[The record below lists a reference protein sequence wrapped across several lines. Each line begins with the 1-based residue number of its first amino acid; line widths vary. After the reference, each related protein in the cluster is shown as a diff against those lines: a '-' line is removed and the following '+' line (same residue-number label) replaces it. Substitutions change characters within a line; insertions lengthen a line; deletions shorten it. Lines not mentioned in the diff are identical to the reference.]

1 VVAGEA
7 ADGREAVRLVRSENP
22 DVAVLDI
29 SMPQFNGLN
38 AALELA
44 RVCPRVKLVVLT
56 QHDEPQYV
64 TEALRCGVRGYVLKS
79 QAARD
84 LVQAIEG
91 VCRGEVYLSPGVAGA
106 VAEAYLSPQHAAAA
120 LSVRER
126 QVLQLIAE
134 GHSTKAIAARLAI
147 SAKTVESHRSKLMQK
162 LDIHD
167 TASLVRYAIP
177 ERNHSAVGLSIRKFL
192 IPDPSSADPQIGG
205 FALLAQHTARLC
217 LPPGSTLVR
226 HTHDGYRIGLAIR
239 RTRRTPRAQCAR
251 ITRPRQCGALRRV
264 RNEALRA
271 RNAELADQLRAA
283 AMESDD
289 TRTTRLL
296 SELLRL
302 QGLTKDS
309 ESPCS

>member
-1 VVAGEA
+1 VVGIRLVLADDHVLVRQGLKTLLQSAGFVVAGEA

-44 RVCPRVKLVVLT
+44 RLCPRVKLVVLT

-64 TEALRCGVRGYVLKS
+64 TEALRCGVKGYVLKS

-91 VCRGEVYLSPGVAGA
+91 VCRGEVYLSPGVASA
-106 VAEAYLSPQHAAAA
+106 VAEAYLAPQHTAA

-134 GHSTKAIAARLAI
+134 GHSTKAIAVRLAI

-167 TASLVRYAIP
+167 TASLVRYAI
-177 ERNHSAVGLSIRKFL
+177 
-192 IPDPSSADPQIGG
+192 
-205 FALLAQHTARLC
+205 
-217 LPPGSTLVR
+217 R
-226 HTHDGYRIGLAIR
+226 HGVTQA
-239 RTRRTPRAQCAR
+239 
-251 ITRPRQCGALRRV
+251 
-264 RNEALRA
+264 
-271 RNAELADQLRAA
+271 
-283 AMESDD
+283 
-289 TRTTRLL
+289 
-296 SELLRL
+296 
-302 QGLTKDS
+302 
-309 ESPCS
+309 

>member
-1 VVAGEA
+1 VVGIRLVLADDHVLVRQGLKTLLQSAGFVVAGEA

-38 AALELA
+38 AALELG
-44 RVCPRVKLVVLT
+44 RLCPRVKLVLLT

-91 VCRGEVYLSPGVAGA
+91 VCRGEVYLSPGVASA
-106 VAEAYLSPQHAAAA
+106 VAEAYLAPQHTTA

-134 GHSTKAIAARLAI
+134 GHSTKAIAVRLAI

-167 TASLVRYAIP
+167 TASLVRYAI
-177 ERNHSAVGLSIRKFL
+177 
-192 IPDPSSADPQIGG
+192 
-205 FALLAQHTARLC
+205 
-217 LPPGSTLVR
+217 R
-226 HTHDGYRIGLAIR
+226 HGVTQA
-239 RTRRTPRAQCAR
+239 
-251 ITRPRQCGALRRV
+251 
-264 RNEALRA
+264 
-271 RNAELADQLRAA
+271 
-283 AMESDD
+283 
-289 TRTTRLL
+289 
-296 SELLRL
+296 
-302 QGLTKDS
+302 
-309 ESPCS
+309 

>member
-1 VVAGEA
+1 MGIRLVLADDHVLVRQGLKTLLQSAGFVVAGEA

-22 DVAVLDI
+22 DVAVMDI

-44 RVCPRVKLVVLT
+44 RLCPRVKLVVLT
-56 QHDEPQYV
+56 QHDEQQYV
-64 TEALRCGVRGYVLKS
+64 TEALRCGVKGYVLKS

-106 VAEAYLSPQHAAAA
+106 VAEAYLAPRHAGAA

-167 TASLVRYAIP
+167 TASLVRYAI
-177 ERNHSAVGLSIRKFL
+177 
-192 IPDPSSADPQIGG
+192 
-205 FALLAQHTARLC
+205 
-217 LPPGSTLVR
+217 R
-226 HTHDGYRIGLAIR
+226 HGVTQA
-239 RTRRTPRAQCAR
+239 
-251 ITRPRQCGALRRV
+251 
-264 RNEALRA
+264 
-271 RNAELADQLRAA
+271 
-283 AMESDD
+283 
-289 TRTTRLL
+289 
-296 SELLRL
+296 
-302 QGLTKDS
+302 
-309 ESPCS
+309 